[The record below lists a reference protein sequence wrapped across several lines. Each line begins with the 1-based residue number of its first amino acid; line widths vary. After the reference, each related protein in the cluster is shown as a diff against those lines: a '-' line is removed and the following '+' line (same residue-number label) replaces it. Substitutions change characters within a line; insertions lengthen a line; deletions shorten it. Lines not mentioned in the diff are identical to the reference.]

1 MLGREFGDPGRL
13 LPGGMVLPEPAL
25 GGEVSLP
32 LGIHREGAVLP
43 VDGNRTRSRGVD
55 TETDHLVGG
64 KAGLLTGLGK
74 RSLDRLPK
82 AKQVVAGML
91 AGEMMIL
98 GVEQDPLVTAWVI
111 EDGTSEFLAVFAAH
125 HKGAD

>member
-1 MLGREFGDPGRL
+1 V
-13 LPGGMVLPEPAL
+13 VLPEPAL
-25 GGEVSLP
+25 GGEVPLP
-32 LGIHREGAVLP
+32 LGIHRQGAVLP
-43 VDGNRTRSRGVD
+43 INGNRTGSRGVH

-64 KAGLLTGLGK
+64 KAGLLPCLGK

-82 AKQVVAGML
+82 AQQVVAGML

-98 GVEQDPLVTAWVI
+98 GVEQDSLVFDWLM